1 MACIMWFRKHA
12 FRKRWKTFRIKQ
24 CIEELPYTKK
34 KKDSLTWIVF
44 NAFDFY
50 VDKILNITC
59 AYFLR
64 KCLIFAIIVC
74 TKFIPLNSS
83 MWRSLSHRNQS
94 TDLFCKWMNWF
105 LHDRNLCHKRVEPL
119 NFKGALSGLR
129 QFLATESPLK
139 MMKNAFYFHLKSSF
153 CYQDI

>member
-1 MACIMWFRKHA
+1 MWFRKHA

-24 CIEELPYTKK
+24 CIEELPYTKIK
-34 KKDSLTWIVF
+34 IDSLKWIVF

-50 VDKILNITC
+50 VDKILSITG
-59 AYFLR
+59 AYILR
-64 KCLIFAIIVC
+64 KFLIFAIIIC

-83 MWRSLSHRNQS
+83 MWRPLSYRNQS

-105 LHDRNLCHKRVEPL
+105 LHDKNLCHKRVEPL
-119 NFKGALSGLR
+119 NFNGALSGLR
-129 QFLATESPLK
+129 QFLATENPLK

-153 CYQDI
+153 CSQDI